1 MRTEGKRTMTA
12 RERAV
17 QSRRGA
23 GVGWWHPTPKW
34 WILLVTGVVTLLAN
48 WLISGEFGPTERGQA
63 GFLLLTLATTWAKS
77 NQGRG
82 G

>member
-1 MRTEGKRTMTA
+1 MTGDNRTA

-23 GVGWWHPTPKW
+23 GHKWWEPTPKW
-34 WILLVTGVVTLLAN
+34 WTLLVSGAASLLGN
-48 WLISGEFGPTERGQA
+48 WLISGEFGATERGIA
-63 GFLLLTLATTWAKS
+63 GALIIYLGTTWAKS

>member
-1 MRTEGKRTMTA
+1 MRTEGKRTATA

-23 GVGWWHPTPKW
+23 GLAWWHPTPKW
-34 WILLVTGVVTLLAN
+34 WILLVTAAGTLLGN
-48 WLISGEFGPTERGQA
+48 WLISGEFGPTERGEA
-63 GFLLLTLATTWAKS
+63 GLAVLALVTTWAKS